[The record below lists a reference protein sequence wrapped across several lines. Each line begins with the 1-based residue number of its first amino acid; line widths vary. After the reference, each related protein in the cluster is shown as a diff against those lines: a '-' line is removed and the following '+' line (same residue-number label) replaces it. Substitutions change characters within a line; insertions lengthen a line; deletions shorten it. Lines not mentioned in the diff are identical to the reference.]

1 MKNIIL
7 VSVLFLAQHT
17 MASPVQYFNQAEL
30 PSNTRQIKLV
40 DAEYVMMP
48 TKTMTRAIP
57 NCNPNGEASRDC
69 NEVIVLEQQPAIRAN
84 ISYRNSMFNDESNRA
99 SYTSVI
105 LALNDFSNTEVNSLA
120 AAYPGW
126 KHPFSTAPRDFAKN
140 HLNLHIA
147 KVNKTIQ
154 IVDVRKSHLCPM
166 IGETNE
172 PARNCVEQ
180 LVYKNALSPVLVLTV
195 TRK

>member
-7 VSVLFLAQHT
+7 ISVLFLAQHT
-17 MASPVQYFNQAEL
+17 MASPVQYFNQAEM
-30 PSNTRQIKLV
+30 PSNIRQIKLV
-40 DAEYVMMP
+40 DAEYVLMP

-69 NEVIVLEQQPAIRAN
+69 NETIVLEQQPVIRAN
-84 ISYRNSMFNDESNRA
+84 ISYYNPMPTESNRP

-105 LALNDFSNTEVNSLA
+105 LALNDFSNTEVNSLI

-126 KHPFSTAPRDFAKN
+126 KHPFSTAQRDFAKN
-140 HLNLHIA
+140 HLNLNIA

-154 IVDVRKSHLCPM
+154 IVDVRKSHLCQV

-172 PARNCVEQ
+172 PARNCVEH